1 MKDSVSTQ
9 ILSEI
14 TTFSKYRKYLPEEQ
28 RRETWQETCD
38 RYKNMLLKKFPQ
50 LGNEINQFMPFIVD
64 NKILPSMRMLQFA
77 GKAVEQ
83 NAVRGYNCSFM
94 PVNAPEAFSETMF
107 LLLTGTG
114 VGYSVQNHHIN
125 QLPTIKQRQ
134 YGNEEL
140 YKTVIVQDSIEG
152 WADAIKEL
160 MLSCFN
166 GSKPVYFDYSQIRA
180 KGALLITSGGK
191 APGPEPLKEC
201 IEKIESILHD
211 HLEEAKK
218 EGFDEVK
225 LTSIICH
232 DILCHIAN
240 AVLAGGIRRA
250 AMIALFDKDDD
261 SMLLCKSG
269 NWWENNEQRGRANN
283 SAILE
288 RSTTTE
294 EEFMSIWKKIE
305 DSNAGEPGIS
315 WTNNKEWGFNPC
327 HEISL
332 RPFQFCNLCEVNVSN
347 IENESD
353 IKARIRAATFFG
365 TLQASFTDF
374 HYLRPIWKETTEKD
388 ALIGIG
394 MTGIASN
401 EISKYDLGKLAYLV
415 REVNEYYAKQIGIN
429 PAARCTTIKPS
440 GTTSCVLGTSSGI
453 HAWHSEY
460 YIRTIR
466 LGKNEA
472 LYTYL
477 SINHPELLEDDY
489 FRPDTQAI
497 VNIPQQAP
505 SGAIL
510 RENESVGEFLDRIA
524 LFNQKWVQMGHNSGD
539 NINNVSATVSI
550 DKSKIYTEAKVLDEP
565 KKIEDGYSYSMKKIG
580 EKDEWQYVGEWMWNN
595 RTIYSGISVLPYDN
609 GSYIQAPFQVITK
622 EKYEELIS
630 HLKTID
636 LSKVVEIEDHTNF
649 SQEAACGGN
658 GCSV

>member
-38 RYKNMLLKKFPQ
+38 RYKNMMLKKFPQ
-50 LGNEINQFMPFIVD
+50 LGNEINQFMPFIED
-64 NKILPSMRMLQFA
+64 KKILPSMRMLQFA

-83 NAVRGYNCSFM
+83 NAARGYNCSFL
-94 PVNAPEAFSETMF
+94 PIDDVAAFSETMF

-114 VGYSVQNHHIN
+114 VGYSVQKHHIEK
-125 QLPTIKQRQ
+125 LPNIIDN
-134 YGNEEL
+134 YGKPSKKIIIE
-140 YKTVIVQDSIEG
+140 DSIEG

-160 MLSCFN
+160 
-166 GSKPVYFDYSQIRA
+166 IRA
-180 KGALLITSGGK
+180 YFVELDYYPSFDFSKIREKGSLLITSGGK
-191 APGPEPLKEC
+191 APGPEPLREC
-201 IEKIESILHD
+201 LKNIEYIFGGVGNKVKP
-211 HLEEAKK
+211 LE
-218 EGFDEVK
+218 V
-225 LTSIICH
+225 H

-477 SINHPELLEDDY
+477 AINHPELLEDDY

-510 RENESVGEFLDRIA
+510 RETETVTEFLERIA

-550 DKSKIYTEAKVLDEP
+550 KSE
-565 KKIEDGYSYSMKKIG
+565 
-580 EKDEWQYVGEWMWNN
+580 EWKSVGTWMWIN

-630 HLKTID
+630 HLKTVD
-636 LSKVVEIEDHTNF
+636 LSKVIEIEDHTNF
-649 SQEAACGGN
+649 SQEAACAGGQ
-658 GCSV
+658 CMI